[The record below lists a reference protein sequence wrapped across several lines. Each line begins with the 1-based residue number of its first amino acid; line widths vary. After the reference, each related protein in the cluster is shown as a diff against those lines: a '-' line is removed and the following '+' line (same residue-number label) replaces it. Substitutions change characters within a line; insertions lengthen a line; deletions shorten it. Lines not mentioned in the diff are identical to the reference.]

1 MGRTSPF
8 FIAVSVLVACGSASP
23 VPAGSS
29 SPSPVPPSSWV
40 IHINQEGRFA
50 VHHPP
55 DWGVRTR
62 REQGLVV
69 SLAPPGE
76 QRGIDIR
83 LTPQAPPLDLPN
95 SQCQKVLVS
104 QLPGVRCRD
113 TMARSVVTTL
123 PDTSQGTFVFEVAV
137 GSAAYREYDQVLA
150 TFQLLRGMS

>member
-1 MGRTSPF
+1 MGWISPLV
-8 FIAVSVLVACGSASP
+8 IAALALVACGAEGGSA
-23 VPAGSS
+23 VPA
-29 SPSPVPPSSWV
+29 VPPSSWV

-62 REQGLVV
+62 REQALVV
-69 SLAPPGE
+69 SLVPPGE

-83 LTPQAPPLDLPN
+83 LTRQAQPVDLPN
-95 SQCQKVLVS
+95 TVCRKVLVS
-104 QLPGVRCRD
+104 QLPAVRCRD
-113 TMARSVVTTL
+113 TVARTVVTTL

-137 GSAAYREYDQVLA
+137 GSAAYREYDQILA